1 MSKIVTKGTK
11 ENRRPKTPKNEGK
24 ISVAELRALPC
35 RNVGSGDIQ
44 IFGRQPLKACHLS
57 GS

>member
-1 MSKIVTKGTK
+1 MSKMVTKGTK

-24 ISVAELRALPC
+24 ISVELRALPR

-44 IFGRQPLKACHLS
+44 ILGRQPLKACHLS